1 MPGRSFRSIYRT
13 HFSGRREER
22 QFLSSVSFFVTFA
35 ITRAITHAIR
45 RHIGPFHNISRG
57 GLHIHHSVWGIF
69 GLLGV
74 GYLWLDQAGT
84 GMEETSDQTSRLT
97 SLFYGAASALTL
109 DEFALW
115 LHLEDVYWAKQGRD
129 SVDAVVLF
137 ASLLSVGFWGRWF
150 FRDLAKEVLRVEGRN
165 QPGPI
170 EAPRRP

>member
-1 MPGRSFRSIYRT
+1 VVKRSIRSIYLK

-22 QFLSSVSFFVTFA
+22 QFLSSVGFFVTFGV
-35 ITRAITHAIR
+35 TRAITHAIR
-45 RHIGPFHNISRG
+45 RNLGPFHNVSPD
-57 GLHIHHSVWGIF
+57 GLHIHHLVWGIF

-74 GYLWLDQAGT
+74 GYCWLDQVGT
-84 GMEETSDQTSRLT
+84 GMEESSLQGSRAT
-97 SLFYGAASALTL
+97 ALFYGAAAALTL

-150 FRDLAKEVLRVEGRN
+150 FRDIANEVLRFEGH
-165 QPGPI
+165 
-170 EAPRRP
+170 ERPQK